1 MDRSTLFTVSALME
15 SISREEFAIHLYNR
29 QHHRDPFATVP
40 FAPLYYVLN
49 EVYFLIP
56 SPVIMSDL
64 LGISEIEIIHRK
76 RFSDVVHELNPKNE
90 PVNKIIF
97 PEELFESVVL
107 PEIEPIKGMK
117 TTLQVIKTD
126 LVQEQRARLIYEYF
140 ARETD
145 GAVSDLFAE
154 IATQEVAHYRIFERA
169 LSNIT
174 NRKKINMYCPVC
186 GKILAQEP
194 EEGYQSGC
202 GFCKSKL
209 VLDIKE
215 DDFILKLR

>member
-1 MDRSTLFTVSALME
+1 MDRSQIFTVSALME

-40 FAPLYYVLN
+40 FAPLYYPLN

-56 SPVIMSDL
+56 SPIILGDL
-64 LGISEIEIIHRK
+64 LGITEVEINHRR
-76 RFSDVVHELNPKNE
+76 RFSDAVNELNLKNE
-90 PVNKIIF
+90 PVPKIIF
-97 PEELFESVVL
+97 PQEIFESIVL
-107 PEIEPIKGMK
+107 PELEPIQGMK
-117 TTLQVIKTD
+117 TTLQVLKTD

-140 ARETD
+140 TKETY

-154 IATQEVAHYRIFERA
+154 IATQEEAHYRIFERA
-169 LSNIT
+169 LSDII

-209 VLDIKE
+209 ILGIKE